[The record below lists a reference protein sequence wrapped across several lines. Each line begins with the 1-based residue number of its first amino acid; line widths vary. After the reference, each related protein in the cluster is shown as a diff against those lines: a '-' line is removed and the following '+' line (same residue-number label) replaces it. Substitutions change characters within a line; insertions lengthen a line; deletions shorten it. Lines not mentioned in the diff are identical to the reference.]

1 MPYMKNNTTANR
13 LKEALSLRNMKS
25 SELSIQTGI
34 GKSSISQYISGF
46 VVPKQDRI
54 YAMAKVLQVNESWL
68 MGYDVDRERTTTT
81 PSTSSV
87 PNLVEIICND
97 SYTLAGRPPTPAD
110 RTYLSNMVDTYI
122 DESSDQTI
130 AAHRT
135 DSPSADLPEEALQSI
150 EEFKNF
156 VRAKYKK
163 D

>member
-1 MPYMKNNTTANR
+1 MKNNTTANR

-25 SELSIQTGI
+25 SELASQTGI

-68 MGYDVDRERTTTT
+68 MGYDVYRERTTTPT
-81 PSTSSV
+81 ENTSSV
-87 PNLVEIICND
+87 PNLVEIIRND
-97 SYTLAGRPPTPAD
+97 SYTLAGRTPTPAD
-110 RTYLSNMVDTYI
+110 RAYLSDMVDTYI

-135 DSPSADLPEEALQSI
+135 DSPSADLPDEALQSI

>member
-1 MPYMKNNTTANR
+1 MSSLGN
-13 LKEALSLRNMKS
+13 KE
-25 SELSIQTGI
+25 I
-34 GKSSISQYISGF
+34 
-46 VVPKQDRI
+46 
-54 YAMAKVLQVNESWL
+54 MAKNIQRYMDLKGKDRKEICNDLNFKYSTFSEWVSGNKYPRIDKIEIMANYFGINKADLVES
-68 MGYDVDRERTTTT
+68 
-81 PSTSSV
+81 PSLNQKSRSSSV
-87 PNLVEIICND
+87 PNLIEIIRND
-97 SYTLAGRPPTPAD
+97 SYTLAGRTPTPAD
-110 RTYLSNMVDTYI
+110 RAYLSNMVDTYI

>member
-1 MPYMKNNTTANR
+1 MLELYKRIR
-13 LKEALSLRNMKS
+13 LKREELNLSQDELARKLGYKSRSSINKIEKGENDIPQSKIVAFAEAL
-25 SELSIQTGI
+25 ETTPE
-34 GKSSISQYISGF
+34 Y
-46 VVPKQDRI
+46 
-54 YAMAKVLQVNESWL
+54 L
-68 MGYDVDRERTTTT
+68 MGWENSI
-81 PSTSSV
+81 PISNTSSV
-87 PNLVEIICND
+87 PNLVEIIRND
-97 SYTLAGRPPTPAD
+97 SYTLAGRTPTPAD

>member
-1 MPYMKNNTTANR
+1 MLELYKRIR
-13 LKEALSLRNMKS
+13 LKREELNLSQDELARKLGYKSRSSINKIEKGENDIPQSKIVAFAEALKTTP
-25 SELSIQTGI
+25 E
-34 GKSSISQYISGF
+34 Y
-46 VVPKQDRI
+46 
-54 YAMAKVLQVNESWL
+54 L
-68 MGYDVDRERTTTT
+68 MGWENSM
-81 PSTSSV
+81 PISNTSSV
-87 PNLVEIICND
+87 PNLVEIIRND
-97 SYTLAGRPPTPAD
+97 SYTLSGRTPTPAD
-110 RTYLSNMVDTYI
+110 RAYLSDMVDTYI